1 MREIDNRVA
10 EQMWYTWSDVGL
22 GTVHAGFQIRAASPA
37 LTDIYSERVKRLERY
52 MRYVLPAETDR
63 FAITPAMAPICLAF
77 LRTGQNEYI
86 LMQKKYVG
94 RDGVGRLG
102 NFFVH
107 LLVLDE
113 ASDIDNTI
121 ALWKSVL
128 WQDSDESLKE
138 NRNATTLRPVQVEA
152 LDREASKFRASYARV
167 GKFLPFLLEAY
178 LIRKDA
184 LSPLYI
190 AAPASATDMIVNLI
204 HALIYCLPLPLLK
217 ELTFSTYEPDVT
229 STTAL
234 IVGTSWIDTPGQSSQ
249 IFPRQFYQQ
258 HLALNCFT
266 EEKSDLYHHPLTS
279 SNPLATRFANYAT
292 RCLLSGDT
300 NDLYMLREQAE
311 QDPALTVSTF
321 LAMFSDSILSS
332 GDLSQQ
338 QIEYYVRN
346 ERLSSLKLSS
356 SDFRRSLIRQVLA
369 DRGWWTARLQP
380 ALRSLCQKEA
390 AVPQAALIAQGMRLP
405 SSIPGAVPRK
415 RRRTAMQD
423 VQPVSR
429 GAALLFLVQDAANRL
444 VELRAGSQRVTPQD
458 REILQVL
465 LQLIESCTLPEKAS
479 EVGRELLHTLA
490 GHTQAR
496 ASLLSDWPSLLLLLR
511 YCDTALSPQPIDA
524 EAVRPF
530 LVVTWRDLGAFL
542 RLDLSQR
549 HWEWVVMVVHNL
561 AYDIPPLDEEAQLL
575 QREYRKEINTLLHR
589 LLNEPSRSLLLAT
602 FMTRL
607 SEKGY
612 TSKTYIRLQEGLLDS
627 LLVTADKQS
636 LLAAKDIVVALAMA
650 GQIEQG
656 PYPALVQQLV
666 RALFLSNQ
674 EQAGRELI
682 RLLVGRRYRHRADLL
697 SVFLE
702 APKRSRL
709 QDAFALIYL
718 SAEEKA
724 EFFLQYGNGY
734 LTSFPMYFQDF
745 FNLYRELLA
754 FPNKM
759 ERLFILLD
767 ASLSAEDRIKVLKKA
782 DLKKKEEYVAFLNR
796 YARRYLQDVSQP
808 DLARYVLD
816 YYGRLAKWR
825 CVEKQELGFDL
836 FQWARTEHRE
846 TILTLIGLS
855 SYEGY
860 IAFFKRFG
868 KEKEYIPFFRQS
880 PIVLNWFTLLSHYER
895 AGGSSSMKMDL
906 LLYWLDPVVIPGQDR
921 AVSMSVD
928 DEVSKLLGQAALTDS
943 EKKRFLEALG
953 KSYLPRCKFLP
964 MLNDYVQRYI
974 ATLIVDDLDRVQ
986 AVELLDAIKMQL
998 PSLNIEPEYAQRLFA
1013 WQTIK
1018 SYGTNPEN
1026 TLERLTELIEA
1037 LNLLRL
1043 QQNYVF
1049 MEWLAACF
1057 VECISEPQHL
1067 HTIMQLL
1074 AQKRMKGREQFLYTI
1089 AEKSAER
1096 HRDNIEE
1103 LSIYLIFILEFIC
1116 NKDLDCEHLL
1126 CVFLDILLQ
1135 YVDVNAFSSWR
1146 WLHWCVDSR
1155 QNISGVR
1162 YLWDAYLEQLDL
1174 KKKVLAPMKRA
1185 NRFSAWYQRF
1195 ALWLKKVT
1203 PWLRFHEKGKL

>member
-1 MREIDNRVA
+1 MREIDNRVV

-37 LTDIYSERVKRLERY
+37 LTDIYSEHVKRLERY

-63 FAITPAMAPICLAF
+63 FAITPAMAPICLSF
-77 LRTGQNEYI
+77 LRTEQNEYI
-86 LMQKKYVG
+86 LMQKKYIG

-102 NFFVH
+102 TFFVT
-107 LLVLDE
+107 LLLHDE
-113 ASDIDNTI
+113 ASDIDNTV

-128 WQDSDESLKE
+128 WQASDESLKE
-138 NRNATTLRPVQVEA
+138 DRNATTLRPIQVET

-234 IVGTSWIDTPGQSSQ
+234 IVGTSWIETPGQSPQ

-266 EEKSDLYHHPLTS
+266 EEKSDLHHHTLTNN
-279 SNPLATRFANYAT
+279 NPLATRFADYAT

-338 QIEYYVRN
+338 QIEYYIRN

-369 DRGWWTARLQP
+369 DRGWWTVQLQP

-390 AVPQAALIAQGMRLP
+390 AAPQAAHIAQGMRLP
-405 SSIPGAVPRK
+405 ASIPGAVPRK

-423 VQPVSR
+423 VQPVAR
-429 GAALLFLVQDAANRL
+429 GAAHMFLVQDAANML
-444 VELRAGSQRVTPQD
+444 AELRAGSQRVTPQD
-458 REILQVL
+458 REVLQTL

-479 EVGRELLHTLA
+479 EVGRGLLHTLD
-490 GHTQAR
+490 GHAQAR

-511 YCDTALSPQPIDA
+511 YCDTALSQQPVDV

-530 LVVTWRDLGAFL
+530 LVVAWRDLGAFL

-549 HWEWVVMVVHNL
+549 HWEWVMIVVYNL
-561 AYDIPPLDEEAQLL
+561 AYGVPPLDEEVQLL
-575 QREYRKEINTLLHR
+575 QRKYRREINMLLQR
-589 LLNEPSRSLLLAT
+589 LLNEPSLLAT

-612 TSKTYIRLQEGLLDS
+612 TSQTYVKLQEELLKR
-627 LLVTADKQS
+627 LLATADKQF
-636 LLAAKDIVVALAMA
+636 LLAAKDIVVALATV

-666 RALFLSNQ
+666 RALFWSNH

-682 RLLVGRRYRHRADLL
+682 SLLVGRGYRHRADLL

-702 APKRSRL
+702 APKHSRL
-709 QDAFALIYL
+709 QDALALIYPL
-718 SAEEKA
+718 WEEKA
-724 EFFLQYGNGY
+724 EFFLQYGNNY
-734 LTSFPMYFQDF
+734 LASPAVYFQEF
-745 FNLYRELLA
+745 FNLYKELLA
-754 FPNKM
+754 FPGKM

-767 ASLSAEDRIKVLKKA
+767 ASLSPEERIKVLKKA
-782 DLKKKEEYVAFLNR
+782 DLKKQEEYSAFLDR
-796 YARRYLQDVSQP
+796 YAKRYLQDASQP
-808 DLARYVLD
+808 YLAECILH
-816 YYGRLAKWR
+816 YYGRLAG
-825 CVEKQELGFDL
+825 VEKQKVGFCL
-836 FQWARTEHRE
+836 FQWARTNHRE
-846 TILTLIGLS
+846 AILTHIVLS
-855 SYEGY
+855 SYEDY

-880 PIVLNWFTLLSHYER
+880 PTVLNWFALLAQYEQ
-895 AGGSSSMKMDL
+895 AVESSSMKMDL
-906 LLYWLDPVVIPGQDR
+906 LLCWLDPTGRDRVVSTS
-921 AVSMSVD
+921 AD
-928 DEVSKLLGQAALTDS
+928 DEVRTLLTYATLTVS
-943 EKKRFLEALG
+943 EEKCFLEALG
-953 KSYLPRCKFLP
+953 KSYLHRCKHLSL
-964 MLNDYVQRYI
+964 LNGYVQRYI
-974 ATLIVDDLDRVQ
+974 ATLNVDDLDRVQ
-986 AVELLDAIKMQL
+986 AVELLDAIKMNL
-998 PSLNIEPEYAQRLFA
+998 PSLRIEPKYTRRLFA

-1018 SYGTNPEN
+1018 NYGASPGN
-1026 TLERLTELIEA
+1026 TLERLKELIAA
-1037 LNLLRL
+1037 LNLLQL

-1049 MEWLAACF
+1049 MERLALYF
-1057 VECISEPQHL
+1057 VECISGPQHL
-1067 HTIMQLL
+1067 HTILQLL
-1074 AQKRMKGREQFLYTI
+1074 ERVKLKGREQFLYTI
-1089 AEKSAER
+1089 AEKSAEKYG
-1096 HRDNIEE
+1096 DNIDT

-1116 NKDLDCEHLL
+1116 NKDLDREHLL
-1126 CVFLDILLQ
+1126 CVFLDVLLQ

-1146 WLHWCVDSR
+1146 RLHWCVDS
-1155 QNISGVR
+1155 QQSVSSVR

-1174 KKKVLAPMKRA
+1174 KKKVLAPVERA